1 MDEILNKI
9 HNCDCIEFMKNKIE
23 DKSID
28 LIIEDRPY
36 GKLPKN
42 KVAWDSTFEFKGI
55 FDEYFRILK
64 DNGQLVIWG
73 QQPMISFILIEAI
86 NSGFEYRF
94 EVIWEKPGASWS
106 SNHIPL
112 KVHEQFIVLKKSK
125 AKVSDCTFNL
135 KDIMT
140 EGTPYYKDCSN
151 SVDKNSVQNI
161 KRKNMIVQNNGIR
174 YPRSVLK
181 APSKQYM
188 KKKFRTEHPTQ
199 KPLDISD
206 WQVKALSNEGDIIYI
221 PFGGSGTEIVSSKN
235 LNRNYIATEL
245 NNEYIENIILSR
257 LDKE

>member
-1 MDEILNKI
+1 MDNIINKI
-9 HNCDCIEFMKNKIE
+9 HNCDCLQFMKENIK

-42 KVAWDSTFEFKGI
+42 KVSWDSTFEFKGI
-55 FDEYFRILK
+55 FKEYFRILK

-73 QQPMISFILIEAI
+73 QQPMISFILIEALE
-86 NSGFEYRF
+86 NGFDFRF

-106 SNHIPL
+106 SNYIPL

-135 KDIMT
+135 KDVMT
-140 EGTPYYKDCSN
+140 QGTPYYRDCSN
-151 SVDKNSVQNI
+151 TVDKNSVQNL
-161 KRKNMIVQNNGIR
+161 KRKNMIIQSNGTR

-188 KKKFRTEHPTQ
+188 KKELRTDHPTQ
-199 KPLDISD
+199 KSFDISD
-206 WQVKALSNEGDIIYI
+206 WQVKALSNEGDIIFI
-221 PFGGSGTEIVSSKN
+221 PFAGGGTEVISYHK

-245 NNEYIENIILSR
+245 NNDYIENIILKR
-257 LDKE
+257 LDRY